1 MEQRTT
7 QEIKDE
13 IIRELEANRRY
24 HFKENKTDCSNFVSD
39 GTSKEGSV
47 CIWPWC
53 DYCSFWCPARK
64 ES

>member
-1 MEQRTT
+1 MEQRTV

-13 IIRELEANRRY
+13 IISKLEANRRRL
-24 HFKENKTDCSNFVSD
+24 FNENKTDCSNFAPD
-39 GTSKEGSV
+39 GISKKGSA

-53 DYCSFWCPARK
+53 DYCSFCCPRK